1 MMFGIRLLALVV
13 LLVSFASSASAATVG
28 GPATGLWYNIQN
40 PGRGY
45 GIDIQGDLMIV
56 KTYIYETSGDPI
68 WYLSS
73 GTYNHATSVFT
84 STYDSYSNG
93 QCFGCPWH
101 QPTVQVGAAGPITIT
116 FHTNQTATLSYPG
129 GTTEI
134 TKYNYGFASKTDA
147 LYGEWVFTYEN
158 AGTVGGDWL
167 VFDHAFTDTTN
178 TVFAAGYVVGAPTF
192 TVLGIYNT
200 TTREVEMAVSR
211 GTGQHL
217 YRFGI
222 FDDRRAIGIA
232 ATQEGTQPPSAA
244 MTASGA
250 RLLFKSELAG
260 GIIGSAGDAAAAQA
274 QVPQEMQQPAIAQPI
289 DNESIAPLASRALA
303 EYLATQ
309 QR

>member
-1 MMFGIRLLALVV
+1 MFGTRLLALMF
-13 LLVSFASSASAATVG
+13 LLVSLASSATATTVG
-28 GPATGLWYNIQN
+28 GPATGLWYNVQN

-56 KTYIYETSGDPI
+56 TTYIYETGGDSI

-73 GTYNHATSVFT
+73 GTYNHDTGVFT

-93 QCFGCPWH
+93 QCFGCPWQ

-116 FHTNQTATLSYPG
+116 FHTNQSATLSYQG

-147 LYGEWVFTYEN
+147 LYGEWAFTYEN

-167 VFDHAFTDTTN
+167 VFDHPFTDTN
-178 TVFAAGYVVGAPTF
+178 GTVFAAGYVVGAPTF

-222 FDDRRAIGIA
+222 FDDHRAVGIA
-232 ATQEGTQPPSAA
+232 ATQEGTQPPSEA

-250 RLLFKSELAG
+250 RLLFKGELSG
-260 GIIGSAGDAAAAQA
+260 GIIGSTGDAAAVQA
-274 QVPQEMQQPAIAQPI
+274 QVPQEMQQSTSLDAADDQ
-289 DNESIAPLASRALA
+289 SIAPLASRALR
-303 EYLATQ
+303 EYMATQ
-309 QR
+309 R